1 MIRNICK
8 EDVGMLSELL
18 GKTLD
23 AEVIDYEL
31 SMLDDVDGE
40 IRSAFVVG
48 VYRVPYEMGASE
60 DDEFFFHE
68 VLGYYSGDEDD
79 ESLNRAFH
87 ESCAA
92 TNKLI
97 YFWIPWTKENEERM
111 APAFIENTCY
121 NIRHLYTIVLSGNLK
136 SKYKGK

>member
-1 MIRNICK
+1 MIRNIRK
-8 EDVGMLSELL
+8 EDVGKLNELL

-23 AEVIDYEL
+23 ADAIDYEL

-48 VYRVPYEMGASE
+48 VYRVPYEMGASD

-79 ESLNRAFH
+79 ESLNHSFY

-92 TNKLI
+92 TNKYI
-97 YFWIPWTKENEERM
+97 YFWKPWTKEDEEMM
-111 APAFIENTCY
+111 APAFIENVCY
-121 NIRHLYTIVLSGNLK
+121 KMRHLYTIVLSGNLK